1 MSPLNTQ
8 KENVTCCD
16 YCINKYMHTTS
27 QNVPDLYE
35 GGTKIHICPA
45 QGFSTDEPNECQGCH
60 IMG

>member
-16 YCINKYMHTTS
+16 YCINKYVHTTS

-45 QGFSTDEPNECQGCH
+45 
-60 IMG
+60 